1 MCVNDKTSCK
11 VLKQFS
17 HRWNRLSM
25 LIFIWRNKVK
35 FDLCTAQEELM
46 VSLAF
51 EGTLHTTIIVLSS
64 YPQTQVHL
72 LFTEVFDLFVQNL

>member
-1 MCVNDKTSCK
+1 
-11 VLKQFS
+11 
-17 HRWNRLSM
+17 
-25 LIFIWRNKVK
+25 
-35 FDLCTAQEELM
+35 M

>member
-1 MCVNDKTSCK
+1 MCVNDKTSCM

-17 HRWNRLSM
+17 HRQNRLSM
-25 LIFIWRNKVK
+25 LIFILRNKVK

-51 EGTLHTTIIVLSS
+51 EGTLCNNIA
-64 YPQTQVHL
+64 
-72 LFTEVFDLFVQNL
+72 

>member
-25 LIFIWRNKVK
+25 LIFIWHNKVK
-35 FDLCTAQEELM
+35 FYLCTAQEELI

-64 YPQTQVHL
+64 YPQTRVHL

>member
-1 MCVNDKTSCK
+1 MHS
-11 VLKQFS
+11 S
-17 HRWNRLSM
+17 RR
-25 LIFIWRNKVK
+25 I
-35 FDLCTAQEELM
+35 E

-64 YPQTQVHL
+64 YPLTQVHL

>member
-1 MCVNDKTSCK
+1 
-11 VLKQFS
+11 
-17 HRWNRLSM
+17 M
-25 LIFIWRNKVK
+25 LIFILRNKVK

-64 YPQTQVHL
+64 YP
-72 LFTEVFDLFVQNL
+72 